1 MENKKQW
8 TILTKNNLK
17 SFFIFIVLFLGT
29 MAFLDEFYNIRDR
42 VNLYIIG
49 FVITFFII
57 FIWNTIIKKILNKL
71 V

>member
-1 MENKKQW
+1 MENKIQW

-17 SFFIFIVLFLGT
+17 GFFIFMVLFLGT

-49 FVITFFII
+49 FVIAFLLF
-57 FIWNTIIKKILNKL
+57 FIWNTIIKKILKKWI
-71 V
+71 